1 MSQKLPTC
9 PGNHQTSPRLQIC
22 SFTANGISIDPQRF
36 DTTNMNKCE
45 SKSGNPED
53 DRILLHPFDYIRSLP
68 GKGVRSKLA
77 VAFNYWLNVNPEIL
91 SKVCDIMEMLHNA
104 SLL

>member
-22 SFTANGISIDPQRF
+22 SFTINGIDRHGF
-36 DTTNMNKCE
+36 TTSNMNKCE

-77 VAFNYWLNVNPEIL
+77 VAFNYWLNVDPQTLE
-91 SKVCDIMEMLHNA
+91 KVCDIMEMLHNA

>member
-1 MSQKLPTC
+1 MSQKIPTC

-22 SFTANGISIDPQRF
+22 GFSGNGIEKQSCSGGVS
-36 DTTNMNKCE
+36 MNKCE
-45 SKSGNPED
+45 SKSGNPGE
-53 DRILLHPFDYIRSLP
+53 DRILLQPFDYIRSLP

-77 VAFNYWLNVNPEIL
+77 VAFNYWLNVDPQIL
-91 SKVCDIMEMLHNA
+91 KKVCDIMEMLHNA